1 MVFAKFNSIKS
12 QTNMLCAFVN
22 LDCNND
28 GIIDSIIS
36 GGVPLIFN
44 NPSSSFN
51 YTTTN
56 VACDTNALSGIGP
69 GNYSVAIDSNWLIAN
84 GFTVN
89 NITPNAI
96 ATFLPTPH
104 TITIL
109 LNCIQQQ
116 SNMCISGQVY
126 CDSDGSGTFNLGDI
140 PLDSV
145 PVFITTPQGQITGY
159 TNIMGNYSLSYSGT
173 AGLPTVVMIDPAW
186 LTQNGI
192 TGFSPVTIQN
202 APCGQVGALANFP
215 LTGCNPIQPPSNM
228 CLSGQVYCD
237 TDSSGTFNLGDIP
250 LDSVPILITTPQ
262 GQQTAYTNF
271 LGNYNFTYS
280 GTAGTPTVVVIDP
293 TWLAQNF
300 ITGFAPVTIQN
311 TTCSSAGNGAIANFP
326 LTGCT
331 ISPPQLDMCV
341 TGIIYCDVDTNG
353 QFGFGDIP
361 LDSVPITIITPTG
374 SVLNT
379 YTNSSGI
386 YSLTYQS
393 TAGLPTIVSI
403 DPVWLIQNGFL
414 GNGVANVLN
423 TPCILGGAIADFPL
437 SGCNQNNN
445 TMCVSGQVF
454 CDVDSNGVFNIG
466 DTPLDSVP
474 ITLIAGFAGNFN
486 TITDSNGMYT
496 ITYQGVAQ
504 NPALISVDNA
514 WLLSNGYTTFGFN
527 PTTVNNTQCNASG
540 SGGANVNFAINCS
553 LFPNPNDMCI
563 SGQVFCDVDSNGIFS
578 PWDIP
583 IAQAPI
589 ILSQSTNPA
598 MVVYTDN
605 SGFYNTIYQGNI
617 LSAELDTSWL
627 ANNGYSTNNNPVN
640 VTNTLCVAGGF
651 NANFQLNGCSTSE
664 IINTST
670 ITIQLFPNPFKE
682 SINIVSNAPIESIQI
697 IDLSGR
703 LVKNISDHHGDIIP
717 LGTLEN
723 GNYLIKLISDNG
735 TIIKKIQKI

>member
-1 MVFAKFNSIKS
+1 
-12 QTNMLCAFVN
+12 MLCTFVN
-22 LDCNND
+22 VDCNND

-51 YTTTN
+51 YTTIN

-96 ATFLPTPH
+96 ATFLPTPN

-116 SNMCISGQVY
+116 SNMCLSGQVY
-126 CDSDGSGTFNLGDI
+126 CDADSSGTFTLGDI

-145 PVFITTPQGQITGY
+145 PIILNSTQGQFNALTTIT
-159 TNIMGNYSLSYSGT
+159 GNYSFAYLGNVGQGSSVSIDSTWLASNSFSTNNNPIIFNDAACISISG
-173 AGLPTVVMIDPAW
+173 PNIID
-186 LTQNGI
+186 
-192 TGFSPVTIQN
+192 
-202 APCGQVGALANFP
+202 FP
-215 LTGCNPIQPPSNM
+215 ILGCNPIQPPSNM

-262 GQQTAYTNF
+262 GQQTAYTNL
-271 LGNYNFTYS
+271 LGNYNFTYT
-280 GTAGTPTVVVIDP
+280 GTVGTPTVVVIDP
-293 TWLAQNF
+293 TWLAQNL

-311 TTCSSAGNGAIANFP
+311 TTCNSTGNGAIADFP

-361 LDSVPITIITPTG
+361 LDSVPINIVTSTG
-374 SVLNT
+374 SILNT

-445 TMCVSGQVF
+445 AMCVSGQVF

-474 ITLIAGFAGNFN
+474 ISLIAGFAGNFN

-527 PTTVNNTQCNASG
+527 PTTVNNTPCNASG
-540 SGGANVNFAINCS
+540 SGGANVNFPINCG
-553 LFPNPNDMCI
+553 LLPNPNDMCI

-605 SGFYNTIYQGNI
+605 SGFYNAIYQGNLI
-617 LSAELDTSWL
+617 SAELDTSWL
-627 ANNGYSTNNNPVN
+627 TNNGYTTNNNSVN

-664 IINTST
+664 IINIST
-670 ITIQLFPNPFKE
+670 KTIQLFPNPFKE
-682 SINIVSNAPIESIQI
+682 SINLVSNTPIKSIQI

-703 LVKNISDHHGDIIP
+703 LVKNILHHHGNVIP
-717 LGTLEN
+717 LETLEN
-723 GNYLIKLISDNG
+723 GNYLIKLISDKE
-735 TIIKKIQKI
+735 TIVKKIQKI